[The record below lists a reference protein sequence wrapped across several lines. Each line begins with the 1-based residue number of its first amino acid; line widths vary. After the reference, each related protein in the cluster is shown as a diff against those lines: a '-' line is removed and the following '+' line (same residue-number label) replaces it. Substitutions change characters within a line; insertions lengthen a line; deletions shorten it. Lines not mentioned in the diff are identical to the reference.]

1 MEKLKSAIVL
11 KAICYILMPLLFL
24 NILVNAFSIVYYDE
38 YKEDIESGI
47 TYFQTERFAESYI
60 RNIYSKVNSIENEIT
75 YENQKMGI
83 MIADIEDATEK
94 DRIITDMEIYKQ
106 ENEIEYEYNSRK
118 TYEYLIIDDVGVAHT
133 NITKTL
139 NTDTVQELKEYIKAK
154 KYFWNYENDKIDTNI
169 EKMKHEDIAYS
180 GYFERIRKVGYTVY
194 SCIYNENS
202 TEFYKY
208 NLVYKLVSNTYE
220 YASVNIAI
228 SSFLLISMFIYIITS
243 IGHKKGK
250 EGIYLNTLD
259 NIPLEIV
266 GIVSIILLVIEGAF
280 LFGGIDVGIDYTS
293 ISTRMIDTIISL
305 CFVLGIAIYVTLAI
319 TGVTIVRRIKAKIF
333 WKNTLMYKFAKWVKR
348 SANTILVNIN
358 TTGKLILV
366 FGGFYILQLVLTIK
380 FITDGSIYLFWL
392 IALWGVTVKMLIDR
406 LNKTQKIKAKI
417 KNMYDGNKDSE
428 PLNEEEFRGEL
439 KEIAHQLNDIS
450 GGLTNAIEEAM
461 KSERLKTELITN
473 VSHDIKTPLTSII
486 NYVDLMK
493 QENIEDEKVK
503 EYLEILDNKSQRLK
517 KLTEDLVEASKAS
530 SGNIKLNI
538 EKLNIKELIKQ
549 VRGEFE
555 DKFEQRGLEIVET
568 LPEDEIYIEADSR
581 YMFRVMENMY
591 VNISKYALEN
601 SRVYI
606 DVKKDDNIVKIELK
620 NISRDKLNITVDEL
634 MQRFVRGDSARS
646 TEGSGL
652 GISIANSLT
661 QLQKGKFDIYLDGDL
676 FKVVIEFKIA

>member
-293 ISTRMIDTIISL
+293 ISTRMI
-305 CFVLGIAIYVTLAI
+305 
-319 TGVTIVRRIKAKIF
+319 
-333 WKNTLMYKFAKWVKR
+333 
-348 SANTILVNIN
+348 
-358 TTGKLILV
+358 
-366 FGGFYILQLVLTIK
+366 Q
-380 FITDGSIYLFWL
+380 
-392 IALWGVTVKMLIDR
+392 
-406 LNKTQKIKAKI
+406 
-417 KNMYDGNKDSE
+417 
-428 PLNEEEFRGEL
+428 
-439 KEIAHQLNDIS
+439 
-450 GGLTNAIEEAM
+450 
-461 KSERLKTELITN
+461 
-473 VSHDIKTPLTSII
+473 
-486 NYVDLMK
+486 
-493 QENIEDEKVK
+493 
-503 EYLEILDNKSQRLK
+503 
-517 KLTEDLVEASKAS
+517 
-530 SGNIKLNI
+530 
-538 EKLNIKELIKQ
+538 
-549 VRGEFE
+549 
-555 DKFEQRGLEIVET
+555 
-568 LPEDEIYIEADSR
+568 
-581 YMFRVMENMY
+581 
-591 VNISKYALEN
+591 
-601 SRVYI
+601 
-606 DVKKDDNIVKIELK
+606 
-620 NISRDKLNITVDEL
+620 
-634 MQRFVRGDSARS
+634 
-646 TEGSGL
+646 
-652 GISIANSLT
+652 
-661 QLQKGKFDIYLDGDL
+661 
-676 FKVVIEFKIA
+676 

>member
-94 DRIITDMEIYKQ
+94 DRIITDMETYKQ

-250 EGIYLNTLD
+250 EGIDLNTLD

-392 IALWGVTVKMLIDR
+392 MALWGVTVKMLIDR

-555 DKFEQRGLEIVET
+555 DKFEQRGLEIVEN